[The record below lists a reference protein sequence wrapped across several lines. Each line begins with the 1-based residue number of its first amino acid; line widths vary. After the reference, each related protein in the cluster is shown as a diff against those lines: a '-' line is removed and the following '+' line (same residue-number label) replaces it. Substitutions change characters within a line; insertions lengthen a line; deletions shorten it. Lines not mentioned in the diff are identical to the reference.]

1 MTKLVCLQ
9 GPDFTDPDNKAFDFV
24 VQLIENLK
32 SKKRICLFTPS
43 RLTVEMP
50 ASDERAQ
57 TSAEFCFLLRTAVR
71 TQLFG
76 LSKES
81 DSLPIRLIFQQ
92 KGGRIA
98 FLNMLMTS
106 RQVGW
111 P

>member
-9 GPDFTDPDNKAFDFV
+9 GPDFTDPDNAFDFV

-32 SKKRICLFTPS
+32 SKKTICLFTPS

-57 TSAEFCFLLRTAVR
+57 TSGEFCFLLRTAVR

-76 LSKES
+76 LSSES

-98 FLNMLMTS
+98 FLNILMTS